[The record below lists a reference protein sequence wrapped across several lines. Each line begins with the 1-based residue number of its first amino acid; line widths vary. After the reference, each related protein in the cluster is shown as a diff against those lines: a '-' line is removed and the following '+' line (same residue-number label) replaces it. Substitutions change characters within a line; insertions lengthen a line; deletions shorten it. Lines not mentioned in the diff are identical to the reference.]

1 MLIVDGVNDILK
13 SKQPYYY
20 EETEIILELVSG
32 SNNNLR
38 RRKMFSGSNFAQS
51 WRLKKLVEFCSLAF
65 YCYFC

>member
-20 EETEIILELVSG
+20 EETETILELVSG

-38 RRKMFSGSNFAQS
+38 RSKMFSGRNFAQS
-51 WRLKKLVEFCSLAF
+51 WRLKKIAEFCSLAF
-65 YCYFC
+65 YCYSC

>member
-20 EETEIILELVSG
+20 EETETILELVSG

-38 RRKMFSGSNFAQS
+38 RSKMFSGSNFAQS
-51 WRLKKLVEFCSLAF
+51 WRLKN
-65 YCYFC
+65 

>member
-20 EETEIILELVSG
+20 EETETILELVSG

-38 RRKMFSGSNFAQS
+38 RSKMFSGSNFAQS
-51 WRLKKLVEFCSLAF
+51 WRLKKLAEFCSLAF